1 MVDECIRIRS
11 VRLDTTHNL
20 LYTVATLVATSKESV
35 MPAIGIRQLKNDASE
50 IIRTVREEKV
60 EYIITLRGQP
70 VAILRPIEPVV
81 EDSDAIL
88 RLAGE
93 VFADLDDDALAE
105 VEAAIQRRPDFFA
118 DAELVAP

>member
-1 MVDECIRIRS
+1 
-11 VRLDTTHNL
+11 
-20 LYTVATLVATSKESV
+20 